1 MRTTYIDIVDRVMT
15 YAGANDG
22 IPAQRIGVTSI
33 TQIPLPL
40 DLLENTSLEVFAVDA
55 KAYRRISTF
64 YRHYLVFAEDGAVT
78 RVEEYGN
85 PGARLQA
92 AFDEFTKLMGAKG

>member
-1 MRTTYIDIVDRVMT
+1 MKTTYLDIVDRVMT
-15 YAGANDG
+15 YAGENDG
-22 IPAQRIGVTSI
+22 PAQRIGVTSI

-40 DLLENTSLEVFAVDA
+40 DLLENTTLEVFAVDA
-55 KAYRRISTF
+55 TAYRRISAF

-85 PGARLQA
+85 PGARLRA
-92 AFDEFTKLMGAKG
+92 AFDHFTAQTEAKG